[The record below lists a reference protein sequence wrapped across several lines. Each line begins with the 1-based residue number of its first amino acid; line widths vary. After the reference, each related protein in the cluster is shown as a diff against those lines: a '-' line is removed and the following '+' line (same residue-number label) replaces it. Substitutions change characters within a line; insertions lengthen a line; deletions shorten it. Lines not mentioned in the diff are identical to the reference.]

1 MSLKTTLDFLRA
13 LAQNNNRDWFNEHR
27 KQYDEARGA
36 FEALLNDILI
46 GFHQVDDFRS
56 MTAKDVIHRINR
68 DVRFSKDK
76 SPYNTGMSA
85 VIGPDGRKSLSR
97 LYYIRLEPG
106 DQTITA
112 SGAISLSSQELQTIR
127 EAIMQDARPLRK
139 IVDDETFQ
147 KHFGSLMGE
156 QLKTAPK
163 GFPKDHPDIDLLR
176 HKEFMAQRT
185 FTDDDVIQP
194 DFAEQIIVT
203 CQALKP
209 MTMYFHEV
217 LGDRTIP
224 TRDKR

>member
-1 MSLKTTLDFLRA
+1 MSLHRTLDFLRD
-13 LAQNNNRDWFNEHR
+13 LAANNNREWFNDNRRRYE
-27 KQYDEARGA
+27 EARAA
-36 FEALLNDILI
+36 FEALIDAVFV
-46 GFHQVDDFRS
+46 GFDQVDTFRP

-68 DVRFSKDK
+68 DVRFSADK
-76 SPYNTGMSA
+76 SPYNTAMSA

-112 SGAISLSSQELQTIR
+112 SGAISLSAQELQDIR
-127 EAIMQDARPLRK
+127 EAIMQDAQPLRA
-139 IVDDETFQ
+139 ITEAATFQ
-147 KHFGSLMGE
+147 QHFGSLIGE

-176 HKEFMAQRT
+176 YKEFMAQRR
-185 FTDDDVIQP
+185 FTDDDVVRP

-209 MTMYFHEV
+209 LTMYFYEL
-217 LGDRTIP
+217 LGDRTMP
-224 TRDKR
+224 TRGKG